1 MYQRSKD
8 IKDLTMEKPYLSI
21 GEVAEKFDVS
31 TDLLRKWEAAFPRYL
46 HPRRTGRDSRLYNH
60 KDVQQVAAIY
70 RLIRI
75 EGLSIDGAK
84 RRLSQG
90 DVSELQ
96 DRQEVIQRLQMLRQR
111 LLGIIEE
118 LGPVQ
123 TQTQISYTPYQEAA
137 AEHPE

>member
-21 GEVAEKFDVS
+21 GEVAEKFNVS
-31 TDLLRKWEAAFPRYL
+31 TDLLRKWEANFPRFL
-46 HPRRTGRDSRLYNH
+46 HPRRTGHDNRLYSH

-84 RRLSQG
+84 RRLG
-90 DVSELQ
+90 KGNVSDLQ
-96 DRQEVIQRLQMLRQR
+96 NRQEVIQRLQMLRR
-111 LLGIIEE
+111 KLLGIIDE
-118 LGPVQ
+118 LGPTNQ
-123 TQTQISYTPYQEAA
+123 QANFTFTPYQDNN
-137 AEHPE
+137 